1 MQVTFDPAAIF
12 MGVITLLLG
21 AVNLFG
27 GVVIRSVLK
36 KLEDNEARDA
46 NIQRDIAAFREMV
59 AREYVPRSENQAMR
73 DEFRD
78 GLRSID
84 QKLTDINT
92 KLDRKQDKP

>member
-1 MQVTFDPAAIF
+1 

-46 NIQRDIAAFREMV
+46 GIQREHAAFREMV
-59 AREYVPRSENQAMR
+59 AREYVRRSENQAMR

-84 QKLTDINT
+84 QKLTDINN
-92 KLDRKQDKP
+92 KLDKKQDKQ

>member
-1 MQVTFDPAAIF
+1 

>member
-12 MGVITLLLG
+12 MGLITLLLG

-27 GVVIRSVLK
+27 GVVIRSIVK
-36 KLEDNEARDA
+36 KMEDNEKRDA
-46 NIQRDIAAFREMV
+46 GILREFAAFRERV
-59 AREYVPRSENQAMR
+59 AREYVPRSENQIMR